1 MDEVVNNEVC
11 EDVAQKR
18 DVKAQ
23 DIYKLLKKRYD
34 DVRQW
39 LCAGEVSN
47 STGYNACRRLD
58 FVAVN
63 CYDSK
68 GYGIHAFEIKIS
80 KSDLRREL
88 EDPTKHNIFF
98 EELDTYSIIAPD
110 YVLDAEYKALIP
122 PKWGIYVVAMR
133 NVKDEISGETH
144 GERYIKVVR
153 KPLYLHDEKDTMK
166 RSFAMSLL
174 RAIRDQNAEKMY
186 LHDLLENEYKRGREE
201 AEHSFSWEFQDLKRR
216 YEKDKWKFNFA
227 DKLRI
232 YSKENADKAL
242 PKLWAMI
249 RMFDNIDYLNN
260 RVEDVN
266 KALKSVKEFK
276 EAISRIMDGTE
287 LSEDEKKKLL
297 ERW

>member
-1 MDEVVNNEVC
+1 MEEVVNNEGG

-18 DVKAQ
+18 DVKAR
-23 DIYKLLKKRYD
+23 DIFKLLKKRYED
-34 DVRQW
+34 ERQW

-63 CYDSK
+63 CYESK

-110 YVLDAEYKALIP
+110 YVLDAEYKSLIP

-133 NVKDEISGETH
+133 NVKDAVSGETH

-153 KPLYLHDEKDTMK
+153 KPLFLHDEKDSMK

-186 LHDLLENEYKRGREE
+186 LTDLLAKEYKRGREE
-201 AEHSFSWEFQDLKRR
+201 AENSCSWEFRDLKRR
-216 YEKDKWKFNFA
+216 YEEEKWKFDFA

-232 YSKENADKAL
+232 HSKKNAETEL

-249 RMFDNIDYLNN
+249 RLFNNIDWLKD
-260 RVEDVN
+260 RVDGVQETLKNVTEFSDVLTKMMN
-266 KALKSVKEFK
+266 
-276 EAISRIMDGTE
+276 GTE
-287 LSEDEKKKLL
+287 LSEEEKNQLL
-297 ERW
+297 DRW